1 MGRYSGKTAVVTG
14 GTSGIGLATAKLLL
28 DEGAR
33 VLVTGRTDKT
43 LDAARVELGGIA
55 DGAIVV
61 KSDTS
66 SLADIEKLAGKVKE
80 TLGEVDLLFVNAGVA
95 KFAPLEAV
103 TEAHYDE
110 VQAIN
115 AKGAFFVVQRIAPL
129 LRTGG
134 AVVLNTSVV
143 NEKGFPATSVYSAT
157 KAALRSLAR
166 TFAAE
171 LLPRGIRV
179 NAVSPG
185 PITTPILGKSGLPP
199 EGVTGFETQLRETN
213 PMKRFSHPDEVARA
227 VAFLAFEATFTTGAE
242 LPVDGGAAQL

>member
-43 LDAARVELGGIA
+43 LDAARVELG
-55 DGAIVV
+55 DRAIVV
-61 KSDTS
+61 KSDTA
-66 SLADIEKLAGKVKE
+66 SLADIEKLGGKVKE

-103 TEAHYDE
+103 TEAFYDE
-110 VQAIN
+110 TQSIN
-115 AKGAFFVVQRIAPL
+115 TKGAFFIVQRLAPL
-129 LRTGG
+129 LRSGG

-143 NEKGFPATSVYSAT
+143 DELGFPSTSVYAAS
-157 KAALRSLAR
+157 KAALRSFGR
-166 TFAAE
+166 TLAAE
-171 LLPRGIRV
+171 LLPKGIRV

-185 PITTPILGKSGLPP
+185 PIVTPILEKSGLPP
-199 EGVTGFETQLRETN
+199 EAAAGFEAQLRESN
-213 PMKRFSHPDEVARA
+213 PMKRFGQPDEVARA
-227 VAFLAFEATFTTGAE
+227 VLFLGFDATFTTGAE
-242 LPVDGGAAQL
+242 IPVDGGFSQL

>member
-1 MGRYSGKTAVVTG
+1 MGRYTGKTAVVTG

-43 LDAARVELGGIA
+43 LDAARVALG
-55 DGAIVV
+55 DRAIVV
-61 KSDTS
+61 KSDTA
-66 SLADIEKLAGKVKE
+66 SLADIERLGGKVKE
-80 TLGEVDLLFVNAGVA
+80 ALGEVDVLFVNAGIA
-95 KFAPLEAV
+95 RFAPLEAV

-110 VQAIN
+110 VLATN
-115 AKGAFFVVQRIAPL
+115 TKGAFFVVQRLAPL
-129 LRTGG
+129 LRSGG
-134 AVVLNTSVV
+134 SVILNTSIVD
-143 NEKGFPATSVYSAT
+143 ELGFPSTSVYSAS

-166 TFAAE
+166 TLAAE

-199 EGVTGFETQLRETN
+199 EAQSGFEVQLRDTN
-213 PMKRFSHPDEVARA
+213 PMKRFGLVDEVARA
-227 VAFLAFEATFTTGAE
+227 VAFLGFDATYTTGAE
-242 LPVDGGAAQL
+242 LPIDGGYSQL

>member
-43 LDAARVELGGIA
+43 LDAARVELG
-55 DGAIVV
+55 DRAIVV

-66 SLADIEKLAGKVKE
+66 SLADIEKLGGKVKE

-95 KFAPLEAV
+95 KFSPLEAV

-110 VQAIN
+110 IQGIN

-129 LRTGG
+129 LRSGG

-143 NEKGFPATSVYSAT
+143 NEKGFPSTSVYSAT

-166 TFAAE
+166 TFATE
-171 LLPRGIRV
+171 LMPRGIRV

-199 EGVTGFETQLRETN
+199 EAVAGFETQLRETN
-213 PMKRFSHPDEVARA
+213 PMKRFGSPDEVARA
-227 VAFLAFEATFTTGAE
+227 VAFLGFEATFTTGAE
-242 LPVDGGAAQL
+242 LPVDGGATQL

>member
-43 LDAARVELGGIA
+43 LDAARVELG
-55 DGAIVV
+55 DRAIVV

-66 SLADIEKLAGKVKE
+66 SLADIEKLGGKIKE

-95 KFAPLEAV
+95 KFSPLEAV

-110 VQAIN
+110 IQGIN

-129 LRTGG
+129 LRSGG

-143 NEKGFPATSVYSAT
+143 NEKGFPSTSVYSAT

-166 TFAAE
+166 TFATE
-171 LLPRGIRV
+171 LMPRGIRV

-199 EGVTGFETQLRETN
+199 EAVAGFETQLRETN
-213 PMKRFSHPDEVARA
+213 PMKRFGSPDEVARA
-227 VAFLAFEATFTTGAE
+227 VAFLGFEATFTTGAE
-242 LPVDGGAAQL
+242 LPVDGGATQL